1 MSGDDVFLVAWLVS
15 GVIIGLVVANMIW
28 QEPDADTA
36 PGLEAFVAFIACIA
50 LAPLI
55 AAGLV
60 LAGIAWCGAWL
71 LPAFR
76 ERKRA
81 ERAEREQAAE
91 RAQRSEVDR
100 LHAQLGLPSVD
111 WEGRS

>member
-1 MSGDDVFLVAWLVS
+1 VTGNDIALAGWLVG
-15 GVIIGLVVANMIW
+15 GVAFGLIGANMIW
-28 QEPDADTA
+28 QDPGATGS
-36 PGLEAFVAFIACIA
+36 PGLDAFMVFIVAIA
-50 LAPLI
+50 LAPFI

-60 LAGIAWCGAWL
+60 LAALAWSGAWL

-81 ERAEREQAAE
+81 ERAERERVAE
-91 RAQRSEVDR
+91 QVQRAEVDR
-100 LHAQLGLPSVD
+100 LHVQLGLPSVD